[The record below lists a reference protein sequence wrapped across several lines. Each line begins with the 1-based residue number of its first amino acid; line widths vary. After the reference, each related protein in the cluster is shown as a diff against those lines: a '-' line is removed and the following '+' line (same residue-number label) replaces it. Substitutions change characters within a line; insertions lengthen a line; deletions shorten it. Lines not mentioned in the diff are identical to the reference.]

1 MPSTSIYGINYPA
14 ATDLVANG
22 YSQMQTLAGNVETVL
37 QNQTQSLST
46 GYRNTLENPTFSQLQ
61 RPTITTTVAD
71 FWDYYVDAIAGAA
84 FTRNTIGPTTGLP
97 EWVTGSLTTNVT
109 TSVGVGRYVA
119 VQQKIADV
127 RTLSAS
133 TVVVS
138 FYAKA
143 TTGTPKVG
151 VNFTQYFGTGGA
163 PSADVVVNGQS
174 VTVSTSW
181 ARYSLT
187 FTLASVIGKTLGTN
201 GDSSTILRLWHSAGT
216 NFATQA
222 GSIGN
227 QTANIDITGVQV
239 ERTYLTPLEI
249 RPTNQNWEASSTF
262 GNFDTWTPQF
272 RQGAAGLTTTVNYAT
287 YTIIGRWCYAMCNIT
302 AAAAGTAANNIR
314 ILSNGTLPQ
323 PKNYQSLQGSMLYS
337 DVGTGFNIWAA
348 VAITGFGTDPSFVFY
363 AQGGTTTVTAPT
375 IAIGDAAYM
384 QVWYEIA

>member
-1 MPSTSIYGINYPA
+1 MPSTSIYGITYPA
-14 ATDLVANG
+14 STDLVANG
-22 YSQMQTLAGNVETVL
+22 YAQMQTLAGNVETVL
-37 QNQTQSLST
+37 QAQTQSLST
-46 GYRNTLENPTFSQLQ
+46 GYRNTIENPTYSQLQ

-109 TSVGVGRYVA
+109 TSSGAGRYVA

-163 PSADVVVNGQS
+163 PSADVVVNGQA

-201 GDSSTILRLWHSAGT
+201 NDSSTILRLWHSAGST
-216 NFATQA
+216 FATQA

-227 QTANIDITGVQV
+227 QTANIDVTGVQV
-239 ERTYLTPLEI
+239 ERTYLTPLEV
-249 RPTNQNWEASSTF
+249 RPINQNWFASSTF
-262 GNFDTWTPQF
+262 GVFDSWTPQIK
-272 RQGAAGLTTTVNYAT
+272 QGASGMTTTVTYAG
-287 YTIIGRWCYAMCNIT
+287 YTVIGKFCFAHT
-302 AAAAGTAANNIR
+302 TVVAGAAGTAANAIQ
-314 ILSNGTLPQ
+314 ILSNGTLPAPRQ
-323 PKNYQSLQGSMLYS
+323 YNGVSGHVLI
-337 DVGTGFNIWAA
+337 DDIGTGLKWYAA
-348 VAITGFGTDPSFVFY
+348 RPITGAG
-363 AQGGTTTVTAPT
+363 TAP
-375 IAIGDAAYM
+375 AWQFYENAATGVATTPTLAANDQLYL
-384 QVWYEIA
+384 QTWYEIA